1 MTELRTPRNGAEVM
15 RDTLIA
21 SGVDTCFA
29 NPGTSEMHFV
39 AALDREPRIRCILGL
54 QENVV
59 TGAADGFGR
68 MTDRPAVT
76 LLHLGPGLANGAANL
91 HNARRARTPVLNVV
105 GDHAVGHLALDAPL
119 TSDVEGIA
127 RRVSDFVRRVRDAD
141 DVATATAEAFLA
153 ARDTPGVAT
162 IVLPADAAWGK
173 AVTTGHAVIPP
184 AVRRHVDDRAVA
196 EVQKS
201 LTRARREGRPIA
213 FLLAGKALRNECLE
227 LAARL
232 AAPYDARLLC
242 ETLTARHERGAG
254 SIDVE
259 KIPYPVAQAL
269 DCLSTVGLL
278 VLVGAK
284 APVAF
289 FAYPDMPGVLTSSGT
304 ETVTLCRPGEDPV
317 SALAL
322 LASPTTDLPSSDRRA
337 AGSCLLPSDGPD
349 ALSPEWVCAEIAAR
363 LPENAIVCDESLS
376 SMRVL
381 YDSTRY
387 SAPHDFLQNTGGAI
401 GIGPTLAIGAAVACP
416 DRKVVN
422 VQADGSAMYTIQALW
437 TQARER
443 LNILTIILSNRAYKI
458 LHREMHG
465 VGVQSFGENSLRM
478 LNIDSPE
485 LDFAAL
491 AKGMGVEAVRV
502 RTRAEFGRAL
512 LRGLASPSPFL
523 IDAVLE

>member
-1 MTELRTPRNGAEVM
+1 MTEPHTPRNGAEVM

-91 HNARRARTPVLNVV
+91 HNARRARTPILNVV
-105 GDHAVGHLALDAPL
+105 GDHAVRHLALDAPL

-127 RRVSDFVRRVRDAD
+127 RPVSDFVRRVRDAD
-141 DVATATAEAFLA
+141 DVATATVEAFLA
-153 ARDTPGVAT
+153 ARDMPGVAT

-173 AVTTGHAVIPP
+173 AVTTERVAIPP
-184 AVRRHVDDRAVA
+184 AVRRDMDDRAVA
-196 EVQKS
+196 EVLRS
-201 LTRARREGRPIA
+201 LTRAMREGRPIA
-213 FLLAGKALRNECLE
+213 FLLAGKALRNDGLK
-227 LAARL
+227 LAAKL
-232 AAPYDARLLC
+232 ATLFGARLLC

-259 KIPYPVAQAL
+259 KIPYPVTQAL
-269 DCLSTVGLL
+269 ECLSTVGLL

-289 FAYPDMPGVLTSSGT
+289 FAYPDMPGMLTSPGT
-304 ETVTLCRPGEDPV
+304 ETVALCPAGDDPV

-322 LASPTTDLPSSDRRA
+322 LASETTDLPRSGRRA
-337 AGSCLLPSDGPD
+337 TGSCLLPIDGTE
-349 ALSPEWVCAEIAAR
+349 ALSPEWVCAAIAAR
-363 LPENAIVCDESLS
+363 LPEKAVVCDESLS
-376 SMRVL
+376 AMRVL

-387 SAPHDFLQNTGGAI
+387 SAPHDYLQNTGGAI

-416 DRKVVN
+416 GRKVVN

-443 LNILTIILSNRAYKI
+443 LNVVTIILSNRAYKI

-491 AKGMGVEAVRV
+491 ATGMGVEAVRV
-502 RTRAEFGRAL
+502 RTRVEFGQAL
-512 LRGLASPSPFL
+512 LRGFATSSPFL
-523 IDAVLE
+523 IDAILE